1 MTVIDMA
8 GYAGKHYLFCSI
20 AHRMFLLFSL
30 GAEKQHQK
38 KDTKHSAFSTDHS
51 TDTKHSAFSTNHLTD
66 TKHSAFSTDH
76 WTDID
81 KTKHNYNQ
89 QHRKLSN
96 HATKP
101 LTYTQ
106 TRATK

>member
-1 MTVIDMA
+1 
-8 GYAGKHYLFCSI
+8 
-20 AHRMFLLFSL
+20 MFLLFSL

-38 KDTKHSAFSTDHS
+38 KDTKHSAFSTDHSTDTKHSAFSTNHS

-89 QHRKLSN
+89 QHRNLSN